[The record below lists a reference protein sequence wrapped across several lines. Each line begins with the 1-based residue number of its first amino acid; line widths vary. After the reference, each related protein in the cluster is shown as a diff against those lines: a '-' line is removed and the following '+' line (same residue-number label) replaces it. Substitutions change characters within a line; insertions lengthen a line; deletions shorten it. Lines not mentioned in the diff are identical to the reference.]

1 MALPKSHFNFIF
13 KWHSFTCV
21 GVDMH
26 MLWHVCVWGGWACQR
41 TACWSRLSPS
51 TMLAPGSDSGCQAW
65 QWEPLTSESSHQ
77 LIFIFFLFSP
87 LWVCALSVCSCVCK
101 YVCLYRFTHIWWVC
115 CTYICLCVGV
125 GTNTCVCACILS
137 LLSSYFLSL
146 WDSVSPLP
154 KAHI

>member
-13 KWHSFTCV
+13 KCHSFTCV

-26 MLWHVCVWGGWACQR
+26 MLWHVGGGVSEDSLLESIISFHYTSTR
-41 TACWSRLSPS
+41 IRLW
-51 TMLAPGSDSGCQAW
+51 LSGLTVRAFN
-65 QWEPLTSESSHQ
+65 QWVISSAH
-77 LIFIFFLFSP
+77 LHFLPFSP

-101 YVCLYRFTHIWWVC
+101 CVCLYRFTHIWWVC
-115 CTYICLCVGV
+115 CMYICLCVGV

-146 WDSVSPLP
+146 WDSGSPLP